1 MPNSPTSPAF
11 GRRTIA
17 RDALGLGLR
26 PVHYAALREG
36 NPEVDFFEVISEN
49 YLGASDLPRL
59 HLDEIAA
66 RYPFI
71 AHGVS
76 LNLLGSDPLNHE
88 YLARLRAFIDEHH
101 VPMATDHLCWTASE
115 RASHHDLLPVPC
127 SSEIVD
133 WAVHR
138 IRLVQRALGVPF
150 GIENVSTYLRHVRDD
165 LSEWEFLVRIAEQ
178 ADCGILLDINN
189 IYVSSINHG
198 FDAQAYLAAI
208 PWDRVMYVHVAGHE
222 IRSDGLRHDTHDRR
236 VEDAVW
242 SLYAEAWRQGGPF
255 PTVLEW
261 DDHIPPLG
269 EAIGELKRALAART

>member
-1 MPNSPTSPAF
+1 MKIP
-11 GRRTIA
+11 

-49 YLGASDLPRL
+49 YLGVSDLPRL

-66 RYPFI
+66 RHPLI

-76 LNLLGSDPLNHE
+76 LNLLGSDPLNDD
-88 YLARLRAFIDEHH
+88 YLGRLRAFIEKYDI
-101 VPMATDHLCWTASE
+101 PFTTDHLCWTASE
-115 RASHHDLLPVPC
+115 GTSHHDLLPVPC
-127 SSEIVD
+127 SREIVD

-138 IRLVQRALGVPF
+138 IRLVKRALGVPL
-150 GIENVSTYLRHVRDD
+150 GIENVSTYLRHKRDD
-165 LSEWEFLVRIAEQ
+165 LTEWDFLRQIVEK
-178 ADCGILLDINN
+178 ADCGILLDVNN

-198 FDAQAYLAAI
+198 FDAHEYLAAI
-208 PWDRVMYVHVAGHE
+208 PWDRVFYVHIAGHQV
-222 IRSDGLRHDTHDRR
+222 RPDGLRHDTHDRR

-242 SLYAEAWRQGGPF
+242 DLYAEAWRRGGPF

-261 DDHIPPLG
+261 DDHIPPLDQ
-269 EAIGELKRALAART
+269 ALGELKRASRVRQ